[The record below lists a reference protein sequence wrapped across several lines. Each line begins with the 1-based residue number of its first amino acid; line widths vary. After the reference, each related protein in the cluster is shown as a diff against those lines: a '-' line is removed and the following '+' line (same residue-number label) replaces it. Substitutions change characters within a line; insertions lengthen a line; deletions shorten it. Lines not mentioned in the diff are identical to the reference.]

1 MRSRATGRSMAV
13 GTAFVGGTSLA
24 LAPLRVFLLDA
35 EDEMG
40 EITDGSFLKWVVWGG
55 NADETGR
62 VWSFVSENGRH
73 ICLYNL

>member
-1 MRSRATGRSMAV
+1 MAV

-40 EITDGSFLKWVVWGG
+40 KVRDGSFLGRKRL
-55 NADETGR
+55 ETGR
-62 VWSFVSENGRH
+62 VWFSFFRERETF
-73 ICLYNL
+73 CL

>member
-35 EDEMG
+35 ED
-40 EITDGSFLKWVVWGG
+40 FLGGNHGWVVF
-55 NADETGR
+55 EIGR
-62 VWSFVSENGRH
+62 LGRKR
-73 ICLYNL
+73 

>member
-35 EDEMG
+35 EDFFGGKSRMG
-40 EITDGSFLKWVVWGG
+40 RFWNRSFGEDTVSQ
-55 NADETGR
+55 R
-62 VWSFVSENGRH
+62 VGFGPLFLENGRH
-73 ICLYNL
+73 ICL